1 MTGPTSGGAG
11 SSFDTPGL
19 RRRVGSLAA
28 AFRAAVV
35 YATTDRRRLGATA
48 VGGAAVYVLLLF
60 GTAPTM
66 TWQMLSADVRWLDE
80 TVVLL
85 TEETYAVSGAVGLLT
100 VVAYAALSGVALTN
114 VAARVRYSG
123 SRSAGGVAGVLP
135 GVLASGCAACGA
147 GVLGLVGLTGALA
160 VFPFGGL
167 LVRLGGLALLVG
179 YLARAGDPRECAV

>member
-1 MTGPTSGGAG
+1 MTGQSSGGTG
-11 SSFDTPGL
+11 SSFVSRDIRGS
-19 RRRVGSLAA
+19 VGSLAA

-35 YATTDRRRLGATA
+35 YATADRRRLGATA

-60 GTAPTM
+60 ATAPTM
-66 TWQMLSADVRWLDE
+66 TWQMLSADLRWLDE
-80 TVVLL
+80 TIVLL
-85 TEETYAVSGAVGLLT
+85 TQETYAVSGTVGLLT
-100 VVAYAALSGVALTN
+100 AVAYAALSGVALTN

-123 SRSAGGVAGVLP
+123 SRSAGGLAGVLP

-147 GVLGLVGLTGALA
+147 GVLGLLGLTGALA

-179 YLARAGDPRECAV
+179 YLSHAGDPRECAF